1 MIKIDYGDKEA
12 LLFSLYDKAEA
23 LNSSTS
29 ADMFSFDFLSEK
41 YEITHEQKQIA
52 DQIIAIE
59 KEAVANALKYY
70 STRLDE
76 LADDLKG
83 DIELRI
89 ILGQHTLTDFAELT
103 PFLDLLAEKNP
114 ELHKQII
121 HFTVETFRNKDNL
134 MKTPY
139 AQLVMKK
146 LQEHTAEPDTRPV
159 IKATTHVVKSL
170 AFEVTKAG
178 RDLRDKNQIADFYEY
193 ECSITTRKSNAKKK
207 TKPVD
212 TVITLD
218 FKAIEEW
225 ESYLLANKQITRM
238 DIIRAIHASALFAA
252 GNHVVSSDMILR
264 QMNGGKD
271 LQTTPAQRKEIQDSF
286 ARLGQTWITIDASQE
301 VKSGLNTKRKFKG
314 ALLPCGMI
322 IGNVILN
329 GQPAH
334 DCIRIYDTSPL
345 IKYAIAKGQ
354 ASPIHID
361 MFNIP
366 GLNATDENT
375 ELIDYLIRIYASAVN
390 KYSHV
395 KPVILYDKIY
405 EYLGVDGSNQQVIY
419 NKKAKIRKAVRKIFT
434 AWEGRFI
441 KDFHE
446 LTADNNPVKAGT
458 KAVKVILDL
467 YTLKE
472 FNKIHKNEL
481 EAV

>member
-1 MIKIDYGDKEA
+1 MGDNDNILAELIKVFGEKFAYILNKVLNRDELKRVMQEFFSTCEDIANGTLKPDKE
-12 LLFSLYDKAEA
+12 FIQGMIDIYTR
-23 LNSSTS
+23 NP
-29 ADMFSFDFLSEK
+29 ADIPESVRD
-41 YEITHEQKQIA
+41 Y
-52 DQIIAIE
+52 
-59 KEAVANALKYY
+59 V
-70 STRLDE
+70 RE
-76 LADDLKG
+76 LA
-83 DIELRI
+83 ESEN
-89 ILGQHTLTDFAELT
+89 TDT
-103 PFLDLLAEKNP
+103 
-114 ELHKQII
+114 H
-121 HFTVETFRNKDNL
+121 
-134 MKTPY
+134 
-139 AQLVMKK
+139 
-146 LQEHTAEPDTRPV
+146 PV

-178 RDLRDKNQIADFYEY
+178 RDLRNEAGITDFYEY
-193 ECSITTRKSNAKKK
+193 ECSLTTRKSNKKK
-207 TKPVD
+207 KVKPVD
-212 TVITLD
+212 TVITLN

-252 GNHVVSSDMILR
+252 GNQVVSSDMILR

-301 VKSGLNTKRKFKG
+301 VKSGLNTERKFKG

-322 IGNVILN
+322 IGDVILN

-354 ASPIHID
+354 ASPILIG

-375 ELIDYLIRIYASAVN
+375 ELIDYLIRIYASAIN
-390 KYSHV
+390 PHSPV

-434 AWEGRFI
+434 AWKEMKFI

-472 FNKIHKNEL
+472 FNEIHKNEL
-481 EAV
+481 GAV